1 MSRKSYSIED
11 KEKVLTELAKNNGN
25 IKRTSKKTG
34 VAVNTL
40 KSWKNEDPEK
50 YEVIEEQTVEMVKE
64 AQAVVLQTQV
74 QNLILAAQRM
84 SEIIPHEDNIDK
96 LTNAIIL
103 INDQLNRI
111 TGGTSKSSGEGK
123 KEFIA
128 VFRER

>member
-1 MSRKSYSIED
+1 
-11 KEKVLTELAKNNGN
+11 
-25 IKRTSKKTG
+25 
-34 VAVNTL
+34 
-40 KSWKNEDPEK
+40 
-50 YEVIEEQTVEMVKE
+50 MVKE

-96 LTNAIIL
+96 LTNAIKL